1 MIRRPPRSTLFPY
14 TTLFRSL
21 GRAQR
26 VQIRLPA
33 RRAVGSRGLPEDLLE
48 ALAREEHLAL
58 GPPGVRP
65 GNAVLPFHVIPG
77 VDADFETGVPHLAH
91 HAGAAAPDVGT
102 GEERSVE
109 QRRQSVVRQNRGA
122 RCLADEAAAEDALD
136 RAARVI
142 RPEAEEKSGA
152 GAVLVQQLDQARYPS
167 SGAAVGIDV
176 DFESQLHSTS
186 RRASAT
192 CVR

>member
-1 MIRRPPRSTLFPY
+1 MLVSDWSSDVCSSDLWFGGRRGD
-14 TTLFRSL
+14 RSL
-21 GRAQR
+21 
-26 VQIRLPA
+26 VWD
-33 RRAVGSRGLPEDLLE
+33 GSSDVWSSDFC
-48 ALAREEHLAL
+48 
-58 GPPGVRP
+58 PGVP
-65 GNAVLPFHVIPG
+65 P
-77 VDADFETGVPHLAH
+77 LAH

-152 GAVLVQQLDQARYPS
+152 GAVLFQQLDQARYPS